1 MLFRYLDEKDSNPID
16 CLFRCLES
24 ADGYD
29 DRRKIIRRMGQV
41 SCLDNPEKRMNEV
54 IHCLVSCS
62 KLPDY
67 DVASLLTYNCYLS
80 KDFDVLDF
88 IVGELEHGLEEGAMP
103 KHYHVVLEK
112 IPIKDRME
120 TYIDLLSKDPE
131 GRLFEVLPFDSSS
144 YVGSREEG
152 LAPAYR
158 EEIEIIKSISKSLP
172 EDSLYSYHRKRL
184 DEIVRAKEIEVE
196 RERWRSF
203 HESV

>member
-1 MLFRYLDEKDSNPID
+1 
-16 CLFRCLES
+16 
-24 ADGYD
+24 
-29 DRRKIIRRMGQV
+29 
-41 SCLDNPEKRMNEV
+41 
-54 IHCLVSCS
+54 
-62 KLPDY
+62 
-67 DVASLLTYNCYLS
+67 
-80 KDFDVLDF
+80 
-88 IVGELEHGLEEGAMP
+88 
-103 KHYHVVLEK
+103 
-112 IPIKDRME
+112 ME

-144 YVGSREEG
+144 YFGSGEEG

-172 EDSLYSYHRKRL
+172 ENSLYSYHRKRL